1 MSQALASLPASTLG
15 SNGSLGA
22 PPPRSAR
29 VFAFEYRQVGLPAS
43 VRDRVFVL
51 TSNAVIG
58 PPSPLKPAATRR
70 EWIVAPRYKVR
81 PTTSMVIAAVSENF
95 SKGGPR

>member
-1 MSQALASLPASTLG
+1 MSQALAPLPASTLG

-22 PPPRSAR
+22 PPRSAR
-29 VFAFEYRQVGLPAS
+29 VCAAEYRQAGLPAS

-51 TSNAVIG
+51 TSNAVIEL
-58 PPSPLKPAATRR
+58 PSPLKHAATRR
-70 EWIVAPRYKVR
+70 EWIVAPRYNLR

>member
-1 MSQALASLPASTLG
+1 MSQALAPLSASTLG

-22 PPPRSAR
+22 PRSAR
-29 VFAFEYRQVGLPAS
+29 VCASEYRQVGLPAS

-51 TSNAVIG
+51 TSNALIG
-58 PPSPLKPAATRR
+58 LPSPLKPAATRR
-70 EWIVAPRYKVR
+70 EWILAPRYKLR
-81 PTTSMVIAAVSENF
+81 PTTSMVIAVVSENF

>member
-29 VFAFEYRQVGLPAS
+29 VCASEYRQVGLPAS

-58 PPSPLKPAATRR
+58 LPSPLKPAA
-70 EWIVAPRYKVR
+70 
-81 PTTSMVIAAVSENF
+81 TSMVIAAVSENF